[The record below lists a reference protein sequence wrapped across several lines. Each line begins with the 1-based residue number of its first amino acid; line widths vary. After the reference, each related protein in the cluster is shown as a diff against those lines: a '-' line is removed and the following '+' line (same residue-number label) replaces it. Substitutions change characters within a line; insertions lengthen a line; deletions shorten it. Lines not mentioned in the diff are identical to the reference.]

1 MAPRETRNPYII
13 DPNNRLHGKYCE
25 SVCIKGTRGVSGI
38 CPGGLKFFFFPG
50 GGVKPLFGPE
60 YPLKSIDFTGVAG
73 G

>member
-38 CPGGLKFFFFPG
+38 CPGG
-50 GGVKPLFGPE
+50 
-60 YPLKSIDFTGVAG
+60 A
-73 G
+73 